1 MLTHSVSSPRGSLWG
16 ELRRLCGMVSKEEI
30 NIGKAFVRNVKRIRI
45 QFMID
50 CNTNMNRDEEIVAI
64 LRKAR
69 QRRRNERKRWRPFPS

>member
-1 MLTHSVSSPRGSLWG
+1 
-16 ELRRLCGMVSKEEI
+16 MVSKEEI

-69 QRRRNERKRWRPFPS
+69 QRRKDERKKWRPFPS

>member
-1 MLTHSVSSPRGSLWG
+1 
-16 ELRRLCGMVSKEEI
+16 MVSKEEI
-30 NIGKAFVRNVKRIRI
+30 NIRKAIVRNVKMIRI

-69 QRRRNERKRWRPFPS
+69 QRRDERIKGGDHFPLNFQVL

>member
-1 MLTHSVSSPRGSLWG
+1 
-16 ELRRLCGMVSKEEI
+16 MVSKEEI

-69 QRRRNERKRWRPFPS
+69 QRRRNERKRWRPFTS